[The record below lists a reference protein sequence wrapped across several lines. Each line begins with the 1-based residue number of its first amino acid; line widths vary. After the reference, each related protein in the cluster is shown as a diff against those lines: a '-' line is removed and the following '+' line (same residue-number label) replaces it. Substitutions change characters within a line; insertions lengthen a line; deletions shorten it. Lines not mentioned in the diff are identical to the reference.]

1 MSPNVLN
8 LPRIAGL
15 RSAVVAAAHLLA
27 VLGSCDLCLRFS
39 CVLVPFETM
48 QAYGASPEI
57 IYEGKPFKE
66 VRRHVVILFLSSQN
80 VHLMQTGAH
89 PLRENPAQVD
99 WFKLVDKE
107 IDIVSRVTNEE
118 IRRVRNGLAQVL
130 GACRIPE
137 CVC

>member
-1 MSPNVLN
+1 
-8 LPRIAGL
+8 
-15 RSAVVAAAHLLA
+15 
-27 VLGSCDLCLRFS
+27 
-39 CVLVPFETM
+39 
-48 QAYGASPEI
+48 
-57 IYEGKPFKE
+57 
-66 VRRHVVILFLSSQN
+66 
-80 VHLMQTGAH
+80 MQTGAH
-89 PLRENPAQVD
+89 PSRENPAQVD

>member
-66 VRRHVVILFLSSQN
+66 VRRNVVILLYLLKMFISCKRALTPRVKTLLRWTGSSSS
-80 VHLMQTGAH
+80 T
-89 PLRENPAQVD
+89 RRSTSSPA
-99 WFKLVDKE
+99 
-107 IDIVSRVTNEE
+107 
-118 IRRVRNGLAQVL
+118 
-130 GACRIPE
+130 
-137 CVC
+137 